1 MTADLK
7 RIFCTP
13 GLSMTLDHT
22 IPGAAFPEIYSD
34 SLENGVEVSGS
45 VYNRA
50 DVVHLDYTVKFTLN
64 IVCDRCLKE
73 LRKNFEFDF
82 KRIVVKKADTENDE
96 FISAE
101 NDRLDVDEA
110 VISDVILSLPSKM
123 LCSENCAGLCPI
135 CGQDLNEAECD
146 CKK

>member
-13 GLSMTLDHT
+13 GLSMTLDYT

-82 KRIVVKKADTENDE
+82 KRIVVKNADTENDE